1 MSDTDEVTELFT
13 DYVKKHDVELAKC
26 DLTITLRIPDAGEYK
41 AAATHADEN
50 EEDDLVMGFYIL
62 RRFCVKPDLNN
73 VSDQGLKDMVT
84 GMHPI
89 DLQIVIFSFLGVS
102 AEAVMDMA
110 KGVDLEKVRSHF
122 RKEEPE
128 HP

>member
-26 DLTITLRIPDAGEYK
+26 GLTITLRIPDAGEYK
-41 AAATHADEN
+41 AAADHADKHEEN
-50 EEDDLVMGFYIL
+50 DLVMGQYIL
-62 RRFCVKPDLNN
+62 RGFCTTPDLSE
-73 VSDQGLKDMVT
+73 VSDQDLKAMVA

-110 KGVDLEKVRSHF
+110 KGVDLKKVKEHF
-122 RKEEPE
+122 RSVEPE